1 MERDREGLL
10 RAYTHPQLREARA
23 CPFCGDKNLGIFQGA
38 SNTRFQGAT
47 LRVTCA
53 TCLSQGPMGLS
64 EEQAVARWNG
74 KFRDYVSP
82 TKKKQPGDRQ

>member
-23 CPFCGDKNLGIFQGA
+23 CPFCGGKNLGIFPGA
-38 SNTRFQGAT
+38 NDTGFQAAT
-47 LRVTCA
+47 MRVTCA

-74 KFRDYVSP
+74 ESRGYGGPVQ
-82 TKKKQPGDRQ
+82 KK